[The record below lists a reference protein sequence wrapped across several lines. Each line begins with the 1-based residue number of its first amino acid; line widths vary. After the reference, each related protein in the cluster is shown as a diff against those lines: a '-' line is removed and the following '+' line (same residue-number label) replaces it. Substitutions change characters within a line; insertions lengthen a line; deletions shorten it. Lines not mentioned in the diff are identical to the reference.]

1 MTGKETKVVHCMRE
15 KCDVYIGRPGKWGN
29 PFIIGRDGTREQV
42 IEKYREWILSNP
54 KLLGDI
60 EELRGKTL
68 GCYCSPL
75 ACHGNILIEL
85 LEKTR

>member
-1 MTGKETKVVHCMRE
+1 M
-15 KCDVYIGRPGKWGN
+15 GN
-29 PFIIGRDGTREQV
+29 PFVIGRDGTREQV